1 MNWLFSLKT
10 RVKLITSFIIISMFV
25 GVVGAYGI
33 FNLKAMDDNITTTY
47 EEVIIPIQTLG
58 KIAQYEMMARADL
71 ERLVGLTK
79 AGEIA
84 ETVKEINNLSFQVAQ
99 LMQQYGEAKLSEE
112 QKGLLESYSASNT
125 NFGNAKTNI
134 LNLVAQD
141 RIDEARSLLKVAQ
154 SSRNQSVKDL
164 DNLIELEKKKAQD
177 IKNEAKQMYLK
188 SFRLMIGFIVI
199 CMLLAIALGIV
210 LSNYI
215 TKNLKK
221 GVNFA
226 ISMANGDLTGR
237 INIKHKDEFGI
248 LAQALNTGMDN
259 TKVLVDKLNACIKQ
273 ITLNSENV
281 FIASEDICDKVKHI
295 DLSVQEINEGLQNT
309 SASTEEVIASSDE
322 ITKSISGIVDQTEG
336 AKEECAKIEER
347 ADKISIQA
355 EGSIK
360 ATTEIYKEKHNNIVL
375 AINKGQ
381 VVDEIKSMVE
391 KTSQIA
397 AQINLL
403 ALNAAIEAA
412 RAGEHGKG
420 FAVVADEVRKLAE
433 QSKSTVES
441 ISETIAKV
449 REAFNNLSEESNDIL
464 GFVDER
470 VTKDYDDYLKTGV
483 QYKEDAFTVGSL
495 TDSIA
500 TSTQDISSAIHQVNT
515 AMETVAAT
523 IEEISAGSEVIL
535 NDISEVANAT
545 KDITKA
551 SQDQFELV
559 KELNEL
565 IGKFKIVKE

>member
-1 MNWLFSLKT
+1 MNWLFNLKT
-10 RVKLITSFIIISMFV
+10 RVKLITSFIIISVFV
-25 GVVGAYGI
+25 GIVGAYGTY
-33 FNLKAMDDNITTTY
+33 NLKAMDENITTTY

-71 ERLVGLTK
+71 EKLVGLTK

-84 ETVKEINNLSFQVAQ
+84 ETVKEIDNLSFQVAQ
-99 LMQQYGEAKLSEE
+99 LMQQYSEAKLSEE

-134 LNLVAQD
+134 LNLVSQD

-188 SFRLMIGFIVI
+188 SFRLMAGSIVI
-199 CMLLAIALGIV
+199 CMLFAIALGIL

-215 TKNLKK
+215 TKNLNK
-221 GVNFA
+221 GVNLA

-237 INIKHKDEFGI
+237 INIKHKDEFGV

-259 TKVLVDKLNACIKQ
+259 TKVLVDKLNTCIKQ

-281 FIASEDICDKVKHI
+281 FMASEDICDKVKHI
-295 DLSVQEINEGLQNT
+295 DLSIQEINEGLQNT

-322 ITKSISGIVDQTEG
+322 ITKSISGIVNQTEE
-336 AKEECAKIEER
+336 AKEECIKIEDR
-347 ADKISIQA
+347 ADKISMQA

-360 ATTEIYKEKHNNIVL
+360 AATEIYKEKHNNIVL

-483 QYKEDAFTVGSL
+483 QYKEDAFTVGNL
-495 TDSIA
+495 TDTIA
-500 TSTQDISSAIHQVNT
+500 TSTQDISTAIHQVNT

-523 IEEISAGSEVIL
+523 IEEISAGSEEIL
-535 NDISEVANAT
+535 NDISEVSNAT
-545 KDITKA
+545 NNITKA

-565 IGKFKIVKE
+565 IGKFKIMRE